1 MTSMRQGVCQSIPSI
16 HITTIYN
23 KKVSSTAYFLIVEHA
38 RKSQFVMLTLGDD
51 D

>member
-38 RKSQFVMLTLGDD
+38 QFVMLTLGDD